1 MGAYKDKN
9 GHWYVSASKLGNRIN
24 TFDLINFSGL
34 ARTLVVCYPAVVT
47 SVVFD
52 KLNNA
57 EAF

>member
-47 SVVFD
+47 SV
-52 KLNNA
+52 
-57 EAF
+57 